1 MDSKIIDA
9 NTYDF
14 ILHNAKLMN
23 KDYNEEILIFYID
36 KVINDITIKTN
47 RNKFPTDLKYLVVDL
62 IGDLL
67 DTNKVINNSSE
78 QQGIQSLSE
87 NGRSVNFGMD
97 SFSQSRFNMLLQQKI
112 SDNEKLINRYRLLY
126 KVVNR
131 NGEN

>member
-47 RNKFPTDLKYLVVDL
+47 RNKFPTALK
-62 IGDLL
+62 
-67 DTNKVINNSSE
+67 
-78 QQGIQSLSE
+78 
-87 NGRSVNFGMD
+87 
-97 SFSQSRFNMLLQQKI
+97 
-112 SDNEKLINRYRLLY
+112 
-126 KVVNR
+126 
-131 NGEN
+131 